1 MDQINSHA
9 STWRYPIVMMMAVL
23 SSVLQ
28 PAAASDNAV
37 EREQL
42 TALARQVNLVDRLAE
57 RAAEISPQD
66 RARYHFDYVRLREDL
81 RRVRAG
87 IQDYLVPQRAQP
99 RDPVSFTSDYVRSDR
114 ADSGEEL
121 SP

>member
-9 STWRYPIVMMMAVL
+9 STWQYSIVMMLAVL
-23 SSVLQ
+23 SAVLQ

-57 RAAEISPQD
+57 RAAEVSPQN
-66 RARYHFDYVRLREDL
+66 RARYHFDYIQLREDL
-81 RRVRAG
+81 RRVSAG

-99 RDPVSFTSDYVRSDR
+99 RDPVSLTSDYVRSDR
-114 ADSGEEL
+114 ADSGEEP